1 MALTFDG
8 SNNTITGLQIN
19 SANIVDGSIVN
30 SDVNAS
36 AAISSTKLSGITS
49 GITMVDQFRVHTSFT
64 GTVDPVQN
72 LERTD
77 DATDGFIGTGMTESS
92 GIFTF
97 PQTGIY
103 LVEFQINWFFA
114 GDEREV
120 IAMIDISTNSGTNY
134 DNVALSRTHIKQAE
148 GTNTHACCT
157 ASSTVDVTNAS
168 TFRCKG
174 RTDTGGSSVYI
185 NGNSNATETYF
196 RFIRL
201 GDT

>member
-1 MALTFDG
+1 MTAKIKLNAASGGGSFSLQAPSSS
-8 SNNTITGLQIN
+8 SNNRVITLPDI
-19 SANIVDGSIVN
+19 ADGTLLT
-30 SDVNAS
+30 
-36 AAISSTKLSGITS
+36 SSSGV

-185 NGNSNATETYF
+185 NGNSTGTETYF

>member
-1 MALTFDG
+1 MSAKIKLNAASGGGSFSLQAPSSSSNDRVFTLPDVADTTMAT
-8 SNNTITGLQIN
+8 
-19 SANIVDGSIVN
+19 VN
-30 SDVNAS
+30 
-36 AAISSTKLSGITS
+36 
-49 GITMVDQFRVHTSFT
+49 GITMVDEFRVHTSFT
-64 GTVDPVQN
+64 GNVDPVQN
-72 LERTD
+72 LERSD
-77 DATDGFIGTGMTESS
+77 DATSGFIGTGMTESS

-120 IAMIDISTNSGTNY
+120 IGNIDISTNSGVSY
-134 DNVALSRTHIKQAE
+134 DQVALSRTHIKQAE

-157 ASSTVDVTNAS
+157 ASTTVDVTNAS

-174 RTDTGGSSVYI
+174 RTDTGGSNVYI
-185 NGNSNATETYF
+185 NGNSTATETYF

>member
-1 MALTFDG
+1 
-8 SNNTITGLQIN
+8 
-19 SANIVDGSIVN
+19 
-30 SDVNAS
+30 
-36 AAISSTKLSGITS
+36 
-49 GITMVDQFRVHTSFT
+49 
-64 GTVDPVQN
+64 
-72 LERTD
+72 
-77 DATDGFIGTGMTESS
+77 MTESS

-120 IAMIDISTNSGTNY
+120 IAMIYVSSDSGSSY
-134 DNVALSRTHIKQAE
+134 DLTGLSRTHIKQCE

-157 ASSTVDVTNAS
+157 ASTTVDVTNAS
-168 TFRCKG
+168 TFRLKG
-174 RTDTGGSSVYI
+174 TTDTGGSNVYV
-185 NGNSNATETYF
+185 NGNSTGTETYF

>member
-1 MALTFDG
+1 MSSIKLTADSGGGTFELKAPSSG
-8 SNNTITGLQIN
+8 SNARVLTVPDLADGTILT
-19 SANIVDGSIVN
+19 
-30 SDVNAS
+30 
-36 AAISSTKLSGITS
+36 SSSGV
-49 GITMVDQFRVHTSFT
+49 GITMLDQFRVHSSFT

-72 LERTD
+72 WERTD

-120 IAMIDISTNSGTNY
+120 IAMFDISTNSGSNY
-134 DNVALSRTHIKQAE
+134 DNVGLSRTHIKQCE
-148 GTNTHACCT
+148 GTNTHASCT

-185 NGNSNATETYF
+185 NGNSTGTETYF

>member
-1 MALTFDG
+1 MTAKIKLNAASGGG
-8 SNNTITGLQIN
+8 SFSLQAPSS
-19 SANIVDGSIVN
+19 SANNRVITLPDLADGTLLT
-30 SDVNAS
+30 
-36 AAISSTKLSGITS
+36 SSSGV
-49 GITMVDQFRVHTSFT
+49 GITMVDEFRVHTSFT
-64 GTVDPVQN
+64 GNADPVQN
-72 LERTD
+72 LERSD
-77 DATDGFIGTGMTESS
+77 NATSGFIGTGMTESS

-120 IAMIDISTNSGTNY
+120 IANIEISSNSGTSY
-134 DNVALSRTHIKQAE
+134 AQVALSRTHIKQAE

-157 ASSTVDVTNAS
+157 ASTTVDVTNAS

-174 RTDTGGSSVYI
+174 RTDTGGSTVYI
-185 NGNSNATETYF
+185 NGNSGATETYF